1 MKPDENSG
9 VSWFTPQGA
18 VDASEEEWF
27 RERIY
32 PKLNEKLASLN
43 TKTDKK

>member
-18 VDASEEEWF
+18 VDASTEAWF
-27 RERIY
+27 QQRIY
-32 PKLNEKLASLN
+32 RKLNEKLAAVDQ
-43 TKTDKK
+43 KTNKK